1 MGPTGFG
8 EETDHSDHK
17 LGHAEMVTEEKVSQ
31 HR

>member
-8 EETDHSDHK
+8 EETDHSDHT